1 MLIDSHAHLDM
12 EQFSV
17 DLPVVIERARRAGI
31 GEILNV
37 GYDAATIE
45 GTLRLADEHAIVW
58 AALGVHPH
66 NATEYDDAFEEK
78 LKQLLLRRKVLA
90 VGEIGLDYYR
100 DLSPREAQREAFRR
114 QIGLALRFGKPI
126 VVHCRDAFDDVIA
139 ILDEEGAS
147 EAGGIFHAFSGGTAE
162 AEAVLGLGFLVG
174 IGGPLTYRNS
184 RLPEV
189 AARLPSSS
197 FVIET
202 DCPYLPPEPHRGKRN
217 EPAYV
222 RLVAEKL
229 AAIRGVDLSDVERA
243 AEVNYR
249 RVLHG
254 ERDFPAAV
262 AYGLRRGVYI
272 NVTSYCTN
280 DCVFCA
286 RLRTD
291 NFLYGYNLNLLT
303 DPPAGEMV
311 TAAETVLAGGGYE
324 EIVFC
329 GYGEPTSRLRE
340 LLAAGTELRRHGVPL
355 RLNTNGQGNMINR
368 RDIVPELAGV
378 FDRVSVS
385 LNAPDAETYVLL
397 CRPDAGEK
405 AFDGVLDFIKRAAAS
420 PMECIVTALDYPGVD
435 LDATRR
441 LVETIPGARFRARTY
456 HTAAAAV

>member
-1 MLIDSHAHLDM
+1 MLIDSHAHLDL
-12 EQFSV
+12 EQFSG

-37 GYDAATIE
+37 GYDAATID
-45 GTLRLADEHAIVW
+45 GTLGLADEHAIVW
-58 AALGVHPH
+58 AALGIHPH
-66 NATEYDDAFEEK
+66 NASEYDDAFEEK

-100 DLSPREAQREAFRR
+100 DLSPREVQREAFRR

-126 VVHCRDAFDDVIA
+126 VVHCRDAFNDVIA
-139 ILDEEGAS
+139 ILASEGAS
-147 EAGGIFHAFSGGTAE
+147 EAGGIFHAFSGGMAE

-197 FVIET
+197 FVLET
-202 DCPYLPPEPHRGKRN
+202 DCPYLPPEPHRGERN

-229 AAIRGVDLSDVERA
+229 AAIRGVDVADIERA

-249 RVLHG
+249 RLLHG

-262 AYGLRRGVYI
+262 AYGLRRGIYI

-280 DCVFCA
+280 DCLFCA

-291 NFLYGYNLNLLT
+291 NFLYGYNLDLIT
-303 DPPAGEMV
+303 DPTVEEMV
-311 TAAETVLAGGGYE
+311 AAAESVLAGGGFD

-329 GYGEPTSRLRE
+329 GYGEPTSRLRD
-340 LLAAGTELRRHGVPL
+340 LLAAAKALRSRGLPL
-355 RLNTNGQGNMINR
+355 RLNTNGHGNMINR

-385 LNAPDAETYVLL
+385 LNAPDAATYIRL

-405 AFDGVLDFIKRAAAS
+405 AFDGVLDFIGRAGS
-420 PMECIVTALDYPGVD
+420 STMECVVTALDYPGVD
-435 LDATRR
+435 LEATRR
-441 LVETIPGARFRARTY
+441 LAESIPGARFRARTY
-456 HTAAAAV
+456 HTAAAAG